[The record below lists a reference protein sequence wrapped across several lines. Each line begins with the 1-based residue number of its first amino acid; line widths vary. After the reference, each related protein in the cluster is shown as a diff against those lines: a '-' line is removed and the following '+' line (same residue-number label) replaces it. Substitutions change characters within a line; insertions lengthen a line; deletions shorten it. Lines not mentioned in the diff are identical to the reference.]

1 MKGVVPDKV
10 LDEDGHILYLWT
22 TPLKK
27 E

>member
-1 MKGVVPDKV
+1 VRFNSKETGR
-10 LDEDGHILYLWT
+10 EHTLYLWT